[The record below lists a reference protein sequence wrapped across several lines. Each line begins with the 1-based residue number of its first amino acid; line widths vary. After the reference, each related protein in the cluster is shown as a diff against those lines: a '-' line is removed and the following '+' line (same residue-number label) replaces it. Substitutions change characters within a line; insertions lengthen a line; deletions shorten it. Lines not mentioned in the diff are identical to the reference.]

1 MTLFFLG
8 FSSLQPKD
16 AATNGNLVVQNHALK
31 EDILNS
37 LNGVIIILCKI
48 YIIVY
53 VSYINLWTKKLFAKA
68 NITSLCLKSCKLF

>member
-37 LNGVIIILCKI
+37 LNGVIIIVCKI
-48 YIIVY
+48 YC
-53 VSYINLWTKKLFAKA
+53 
-68 NITSLCLKSCKLF
+68 LCFLY